1 MERLSSQRIGWIH
14 RLAIIHYFIFIFFS
28 LRVVSCLSLKLI
40 TSALQLIKF
49 EDLTFCFF
57 FFYHSDESE
66 GMDEK

>member
-28 LRVVSCLSLKLI
+28 LRVVSCMSLKLI
-40 TSALQLIKF
+40 TSDLQLIKF

-57 FFYHSDESE
+57 YHSDESE